1 MTTLNKYAKDSLKN
15 LSVNSCTD
23 ITGFSLIGHGY
34 EMASGS
40 NKTIEFYSNS
50 IPLLNDSLE
59 YASMGIIPEG
69 MYNNLEYLKDIFR
82 CDSSVTQE
90 MQDVLLDPQTSG
102 GLLLS
107 MPEKDALEFISRMEL
122 NNPWTRIIGT
132 VTDKQSHSI
141 IIK

>member
-1 MTTLNKYAKDSLKN
+1 MILYSMLVWELFLK
-15 LSVNSCTD
+15 VCT
-23 ITGFSLIGHGY
+23 
-34 EMASGS
+34 
-40 NKTIEFYSNS
+40 
-50 IPLLNDSLE
+50 
-59 YASMGIIPEG
+59 II
-69 MYNNLEYLKDIFR
+69 R

>member
-1 MTTLNKYAKDSLKN
+1 
-15 LSVNSCTD
+15 
-23 ITGFSLIGHGY
+23 
-34 EMASGS
+34 MASGS

-90 MQDVLLDPQTSG
+90 MQDVLLDPQNFWWS
-102 GLLLS
+102 S
-107 MPEKDALEFISRMEL
+107 FINARKRCFRVYIK
-122 NNPWTRIIGT
+122 NGT
-132 VTDKQSHSI
+132 
-141 IIK
+141 